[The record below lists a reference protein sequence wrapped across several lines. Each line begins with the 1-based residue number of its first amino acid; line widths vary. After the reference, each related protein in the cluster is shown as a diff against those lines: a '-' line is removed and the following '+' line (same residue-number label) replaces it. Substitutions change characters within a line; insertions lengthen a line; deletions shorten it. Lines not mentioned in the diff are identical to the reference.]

1 MLEVKGDSRAGWSR
15 LVKVAEEQGALYG
28 AMIKATQLALQAA
41 EAMDTDVLEE
51 VLADR
56 EKLIQKVQALQ
67 AEERELRLKVGGEP
81 ALDLREQLKAAS
93 DLQLDQLKKVVELN
107 TKLEQE
113 LVNLKKQLTH
123 DLDQVSQLKKT
134 AQGYRPKDLSTEGL
148 FVDWKR

>member
-1 MLEVKGDSRAGWSR
+1 MLEVKGNSPAGWSR

-56 EKLIQKVQALQ
+56 EKLIQKVQDLQ

-123 DLDQVSQLKKT
+123 DLDQINQLKKT

>member
-56 EKLIQKVQALQ
+56 EKLIQKVQAIQ

>member
-1 MLEVKGDSRAGWSR
+1 MLEVKGNSPAGWSR
-15 LVKVAEEQGALYG
+15 LVKAAEEQGALYG

-56 EKLIQKVQALQ
+56 EKLIQKVQAIQ
-67 AEERELRLKVGGEP
+67 AEERELRLKIGGEP

>member
-1 MLEVKGDSRAGWSR
+1 MLEVKGNSPAGWSR
-15 LVKVAEEQGALYG
+15 LVKAAEEQGALYG

-56 EKLIQKVQALQ
+56 EKLIQKVQAIQ

>member
-56 EKLIQKVQALQ
+56 EKLIQKVQAIQ

-81 ALDLREQLKAAS
+81 ALDLREQLKAAKG
-93 DLQLDQLKKVVELN
+93 LQLDQLKKVVELN

-123 DLDQVSQLKKT
+123 DLDQINQLKKT

>member
-56 EKLIQKVQALQ
+56 EKLIQKVQAIQ
-67 AEERELRLKVGGEP
+67 AEERELRLKVGGES